1 MPPRHMGALPRR
13 RHSTAGGAFRTEY
26 NYPQVSEFAMDSLLA
41 AMLLSTEKPV
51 KSTHDSHVVARRVP
65 VSGDHYGL

>member
-1 MPPRHMGALPRR
+1 
-13 RHSTAGGAFRTEY
+13 
-26 NYPQVSEFAMDSLLA
+26 MDSLLA